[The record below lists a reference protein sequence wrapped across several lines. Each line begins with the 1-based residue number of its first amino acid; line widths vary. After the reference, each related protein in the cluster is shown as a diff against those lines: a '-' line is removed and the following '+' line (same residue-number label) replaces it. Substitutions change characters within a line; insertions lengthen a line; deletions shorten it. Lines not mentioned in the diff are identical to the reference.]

1 MSTAETTIQLDK
13 EGPIASLWLDGPGQ
27 RNALSRSTM
36 SSLVQTLL
44 ELEADPSVSVV
55 LLRGRGGSFS
65 AGFDLGPVLD
75 DPSILDEFIS
85 GLGQLLKI
93 LRRHRAVIMAG
104 VQGPAI
110 AGGCAIV
117 SACDLVVVSP
127 SAQLGYPVHAL
138 GLSPIVSGPTLT
150 SAIGDG
156 PGRSLLLSGGL
167 IDGRTALR
175 VGLATHM
182 DDDPLE
188 AAYALAGKIAQHGP
202 KALEAT
208 KAWLNELDGSLDDAR
223 FDDPIEASKPLSS
236 DAESIELLRS
246 RWKRR
251 SSPS

>member
-1 MSTAETTIQLDK
+1 MPMAETTVQLDS
-13 EGPIASLWLDGPGQ
+13 ESSVACLWLDGPGQ

-44 ELEADPSVSVV
+44 ELEADPTVSVV
-55 LLRGRGGSFS
+55 LLRGRGTSFS
-65 AGFDLGPVLD
+65 AGFDLGPTLD
-75 DPSILDEFIS
+75 DPSLLNEFIS

-93 LRRHRAVIMAG
+93 IRRHRAVIVAG
-104 VQGPAI
+104 VQGAAV

-138 GLSPIVSGPTLT
+138 GLSPIVSGPTLA
-150 SAIGDG
+150 SAVGDG
-156 PGRSLLLSGGL
+156 HSRSLLLSGRL
-167 IDGRTALR
+167 IDGNTALR
-175 VGLATHM
+175 IGLATHL

-188 AAYALAGKIAQHGP
+188 AAHALANRIAHHGP

-208 KAWLNELDGSLDDAR
+208 KAWLNELDGSLDNAR
-223 FDDPIEASKPLSS
+223 CDDPIEASRPLSS

-251 SSPS
+251 S